1 MNATTTYNIFVMHI
15 LCIILSLY
23 IKLECVGK
31 FDGSK
36 QKRNITNNKL
46 LPKGEDNLLERGIC
60 ANDQAKDAHNNQYKV
75 ACKVRIELVSLY
87 IIEGL

>member
-1 MNATTTYNIFVMHI
+1 MSATTTYNIIVMHI

-60 ANDQAKDAHNNQYKV
+60 ADDQAKDAHNNQYKV
-75 ACKVRIELVSLY
+75 ACKVRIELVSQY